1 MKRSKTMKEELT
13 KRFLDAL
20 KEYHSLG
27 IAEQID
33 YQKFYLYSII
43 THSTAIEGSTVTEIE
58 NQLLFDEGITA
69 KGRSLQEQMMNL
81 DLKAAYEHSMQLAR
95 QHTDF
100 SIEMLKE
107 LSAIVMKN
115 TGVSY
120 NTAQGSFD
128 ASKGDLRLVGVTAG
142 IGGRSYQKV
151 PAKLAE
157 LCQLINRRRSE
168 LRAKL
173 ASTMTSL
180 DGGRPKVNQ
189 RRQTLLNDT
198 DIIEQYLLSFDAHY
212 QLVTIH
218 PWVDGNGRMSR
229 LVMNHLQYELGLVPA
244 KIIKEDKAEYIL
256 ALVDSREQ
264 ESLEPFREFMMEE
277 HTRNITK
284 EIDAFKKSQDADFV
298 DFRHDSAVQ
307 ASLTAL
313 TAPSVDPIKAASD
326 PINLFDDPIK
336 QKLYQ
341 AVLQDGTLNYADY
354 AAQIGVSE
362 ATVKR
367 RLRELKNDGVIIRVG
382 SNKTGHWEVLNH
394 K

>member
-1 MKRSKTMKEELT
+1 MKEELT

-20 KEYHSLG
+20 KEYYSLG

-81 DLKAAYEHSMQLAR
+81 DLRAAYEHSMRLAH

-100 SIEMLKE
+100 SIEMLKD

-115 TGVSY
+115 TGGQY

-142 IGGRSYQKV
+142 VGGRSYMNYQKV

-157 LCQLINRRRSE
+157 LCQQVNERRH
-168 LRAKL
+168 
-173 ASTMTSL
+173 
-180 DGGRPKVNQ
+180 
-189 RRQTLLNDT
+189 TLLQST

-212 QLVTIH
+212 LLVTIH

-229 LVMNHLQYELGLVPA
+229 LVMNHLQYEFGLIPV
-244 KIIKEDKAEYIL
+244 KIIKEDKAEYIQ
-256 ALVDSREQ
+256 ALIDSREQ
-264 ESLEPFREFMMEE
+264 ESLDPFREFMLEE
-277 HTRNITK
+277 HIRNITK
-284 EIDAFKKSQDADFV
+284 EIEDYKKSQAD
-298 DFRHDSAVQ
+298 
-307 ASLTAL
+307 
-313 TAPSVDPIKAASD
+313 DPIKVTPD
-326 PINLFDDPIK
+326 PIKVFDDPIK
-336 QKLYQ
+336 QQLYQ
-341 AVLQDGTLNYADY
+341 AVVQDGTLNYAEY
-354 AAQIGVSE
+354 ADQIGVSE
-362 ATVKR
+362 ATIKR
-367 RLRELKNDGVIIRVG
+367 RLGELKKEGIIIRIG
-382 SNKTGHWEVLNH
+382 SNKTGFWEIV
-394 K
+394 KQK